1 MKLIRSIHPLTFK
14 QMIKKL
20 KGTGVALITPF
31 RKDGSIDFK
40 GLGKLVESMIENK
53 VNYLVPLGTT
63 GETATL
69 NKGEKI
75 AVLDFVIEVNN
86 KRLPVVYGLGGNNTQ
101 EIVNIIQETD
111 FSGIDAILSVSP
123 YYNKPTQKGI
133 YQHYKMIANAAPV
146 PVMLYNVPGR
156 TGSNITAE
164 TTLSI
169 AHDVENI
176 VGIKEASGNL
186 EQMMQIIKNKPK
198 DFLVVSGDDVI
209 TLPAIALG
217 ADGVISVAANAFPKE
232 IAELTNHALKGHFD
246 KAKDLHYKLIDII
259 NMLFIEGNPVGVKAA
274 LSILNMCAD
283 SVRLPLVSLSKANT
297 NKLNVLIA
305 ELK

>member
-1 MKLIRSIHPLTFK
+1 
-14 QMIKKL
+14 MIKKL

-40 GLGKLVESMIENK
+40 GLGKLVENMIDNK

-69 NKGEKI
+69 NKSEKI
-75 AVLDFVIEVNN
+75 AILDYVIEINN
-86 KRLPVVYGLGGNNTQ
+86 KRLPLLYGLGGNNTQ
-101 EIVNIIQETD
+101 EIINTINETD
-111 FSGIDAILSVSP
+111 FTGIDGILSVSP
-123 YYNKPTQKGI
+123 YYNKPSQKGI
-133 YQHYKMIANAAPV
+133 YQHYKMIASAAPV

-156 TGSNITAE
+156 TGSNMTAE

-169 AHDVENI
+169 AHEVKNI
-176 VGIKEASGNL
+176 MGIKEASGNL

-198 DFLVVSGDDVI
+198 DFLVVSGDDAI
-209 TLPAIALG
+209 TLPAVALG

-232 IAELTNHALKGHFD
+232 ISELTNHALKGHFD
-246 KAKDLHYKLIDII
+246 KAKEAHYKILDIV
-259 NMLFIEGNPVGVKAA
+259 NMLFVEGNPVGIKAA
-274 LSILNMCAD
+274 LGILNVCSD
-283 SVRLPLVSLSKANT
+283 SVRLPLVSLSKANH
-297 NKLNVLIA
+297 NKMSAMIA